1 MLTRKT
7 MLRPR
12 RQKHKKNHSEHQSEA
27 NPSAG
32 LRLAHKQNVDGQRP
46 TRSSPRPWNLAV
58 PTHRRE
64 RATEGLLMG
73 CAVAESL
80 SLARN
85 GIHPRVGLKLFG
97 RNPLQF
103 QFQPGLGVTS
113 HRTHA
118 LLMSFQAMLQSK
130 TDPNIFSA
138 NVKKRIA
145 WYQRAFPLRHA
156 KVHLRRLFNLISSR
170 QFDDS
175 MTVGLGDDPLVR
187 SLVMSIMLQGCVD
200 SATSWFQ
207 MSVAVSHTDSR
218 VLHASTLI
226 GFAAQLAQLTEQADF
241 DSVEILNRL
250 IEVTE
255 EPTLKSMLSN
265 LRDPLSRNQSLVAFS
280 RQQGWE
286 NGIPSDVFAAAIIGI
301 YAWLRHPKRFRN
313 CVERTVLLGGHCS
326 GPAVIAGS
334 LSGITLGKRGI
345 PTEWLH
351 MVSTFPHNSQWHERL
366 IERVKDWPHGV
377 DDIHQTSALPSSLLG
392 QVARNVTFSALR
404 MLHALI
410 RLPMQLTQFSVLKRR
425 SRTFVPQTIRTS

>member
-1 MLTRKT
+1 

>member
-1 MLTRKT
+1 

-12 RQKHKKNHSEHQSEA
+12 RQKHKKNHSEQQSEA

-138 NVKKRIA
+138 IVKRRIA

-156 KVHLRRLFNLISSR
+156 HVHLRRLFNLVSSSR
-170 QFDDS
+170 LDDS

-241 DSVEILNRL
+241 DSAEILNRL

-265 LRDPLSRNQSLVAFS
+265 LRDPLSRNQSLAAVA

-286 NGIPSDVFAAAIIGI
+286 NGIPSDIFAAAIIGI

-351 MVSTFPHNSQWHERL
+351 MVSTYPHNSHWHERL

-377 DDIHQTSALPSSLLG
+377 DDIHRTLALPSSLLG
-392 QVARNVTFSALR
+392 QVARNLTFSALR

-425 SRTFVPQTIRTS
+425 SRTFVS

>member
-1 MLTRKT
+1 

-12 RQKHKKNHSEHQSEA
+12 RHKHKSTHSNTESEA
-27 NPSAG
+27 NPNSG

-46 TRSSPRPWNLAV
+46 TRSSPLPWNLAV

-103 QFQPGLGVTS
+103 QFQPGSGVTS

-130 TDPNIFSA
+130 TDPNIYSA
-138 NVKKRIA
+138 NVKNRIA
-145 WYQRAFPLRHA
+145 WYQRAFPLRHTHI
-156 KVHLRRLFNLISSR
+156 HLSRLVNRIIGR
-170 QFDDS
+170 HFDDS
-175 MTVGLGDDPLVR
+175 MTVGLGDDPLIR
-187 SLVMSIMLQGCVD
+187 SLVMSIMLQGCVE

-207 MSVAVSHTDSR
+207 SSVAVSHMDLR

-226 GFAAQLAQLTEQADF
+226 GYAAQLAQMSEQQDF
-241 DSVEILNRL
+241 DSNEILSRL
-250 IEVTE
+250 IAVTE
-255 EPTLKSMLSN
+255 EPELKSMLLS
-265 LRDPLSRNQSLVAFS
+265 LQDPLERKRSLAAVA

-286 NGIPSDVFAAAIIGI
+286 HGIPADVFAAAIIGI

-313 CVERTVLLGGHCS
+313 SVERTILLGGHCS

-334 LSGITLGKRGI
+334 LTGISLGKRGI
-345 PTEWLH
+345 PTEWLK
-351 MVSTFPHNSQWHERL
+351 MVSTYPHNSQWHETL

-377 DDIHQTSALPSSLLG
+377 DDIHETMALPSSILG
-392 QVARNVTFSALR
+392 QVGRNISFSALR

-410 RLPMQLTQFSVLKRR
+410 RLPMRLTQFSFLKRK
-425 SRTFVPQTIRTS
+425 SKALSS

>member
-1 MLTRKT
+1 

-12 RQKHKKNHSEHQSEA
+12 RQKHKKKHFEQESDA
-27 NPSAG
+27 NLSAG

-138 NVKKRIA
+138 NVRKRIA

-156 KVHLRRLFNLISSR
+156 HVHLRRLVSRISL
-170 QFDDS
+170 QQIDDS

-200 SATSWFQ
+200 SASSWFQ
-207 MSVAVSHTDSR
+207 MSAVVSHTDSR

-226 GFAAQLAQLTEQADF
+226 GFAAQLAQMTEQGDF

-250 IEVTE
+250 IEVTDE
-255 EPTLKSMLSN
+255 TTLKSMLSN
-265 LRDPLSRNQSLVAFS
+265 LRDPLSRNQSLAAVA
-280 RQQGWE
+280 RQFGWE
-286 NGIPSDVFAAAIIGI
+286 NGIPPDVFAAAIIGI
-301 YAWLRHPKRFRN
+301 YAWLRHAKRFRN

-334 LSGITLGKRGI
+334 LSGITLGKGGI
-345 PTEWLH
+345 PAEWLQ
-351 MVSTFPHNSQWHERL
+351 MVSTYPHNSQWHERL

-377 DDIHQTSALPSSLLG
+377 DDIHQTLALPSSILG
-392 QVARNVTFSALR
+392 QLGRNVIFSALR
-404 MLHALI
+404 ILHALI
-410 RLPMQLTQFSVLKRR
+410 RLPMRLTQFSVVKRK
-425 SRTFVPQTIRTS
+425 